1 MLKQSVIVAGCV
13 SVAIASVGWSLKSG
27 IDHFVER
34 DRVVTVKGLSER
46 VVPADSVIWPIVFR
60 LTGNDLVDVKKRA
73 DAQTELIRA
82 YLISQ
87 GIREDAISLGR
98 PSVTDTHMDFYGSNR
113 PPERYRMECTVVV
126 ASDQVEPVL
135 QALANQTE
143 LIGRGVVLSQSYNT
157 QFQFTGLNAI
167 KPAMIEEAT
176 QNARTGAQKFADD
189 SGSRL
194 GKIRRA
200 SQGQFSVTDRD
211 HNTPH
216 LKKVRIVT
224 TVEYYL
230 KD

>member
-1 MLKQSVIVAGCV
+1 MKQSILVAGCV
-13 SVAIASVGWSLKSG
+13 SVAIASVGWSLKAG

-60 LTGNDLVDVKKRA
+60 LTGNDLIALKHKA
-73 DAQTELIRA
+73 DAQIQLIRA
-82 YLISQ
+82 YLIAQ
-87 GIREDAISLGR
+87 GIREDAISPGT

-126 ASDQVEPVL
+126 ATDQIQAVL
-135 QALANQTE
+135 QALVNQTE
-143 LIGRGVVLSQSYNT
+143 LIGQGIVVSQSYST
-157 QFQFTGLNAI
+157 RFQFTGLNTI

-176 QNARTGAQKFADD
+176 RNARTSAQKFADD

-200 SQGQFSVTDRD
+200 SQGQFTVTDRD
-211 HNTPH
+211 HNTPY